1 MSIESALTA
10 LLKRLTPVVKQA
22 PYNGQRPTGVY
33 MTFQPMAIIPQR
45 SPMKKRVSKPDHEMF
60 TETNWFH
67 AELTVSVNAYGPGGY
82 SLLMG
87 LHGLK
92 QHYDARVA
100 LADEGMALI
109 SIGQARN
116 LSELGDEAY
125 RTRWQSDVVF
135 HISPMTKFDDYI
147 LRQFYASGEWVSND
161 DTITIETMAHVYPVP
176 YMVVLTCNRIP
187 LL

>member
-22 PYNGQRPTGVY
+22 PYNGPRPTGVY

-45 SPMKKRVSKPDHEMF
+45 SPMKKRVLQSDNETF

-67 AELTVSVNAYGPGGY
+67 SELTVSVNAYGPGGH

-92 QHYDARVA
+92 QHRDARGA
-100 LADEGMALI
+100 LAAEGMALI
-109 SIGQARN
+109 TIGQARN

-135 HISPMTKFDDYI
+135 HISPMTEFDDYR
-147 LRQFYASGEWVSND
+147 LRQFYATGQWVSTD
-161 DTITIETMAHVYPVP
+161 DALTIETVAPVSP
-176 YMVVLTCNRIP
+176 AP
-187 LL
+187 

>member
-1 MSIESALTA
+1 MSIETALTA

-45 SPMKKRVSKPDHEMF
+45 SQMKKRVLQSDGETF
-60 TETNWFH
+60 TETDWFH
-67 AELTVSVNAYGPGGY
+67 SELTVSVNAYGPGGH

-92 QHYDARVA
+92 NYYEARGA
-100 LADEGMALI
+100 LAAEGMALI
-109 SIGQARN
+109 TIGQARN

-135 HISPMTKFDDYI
+135 HISPMTQFDDYR
-147 LRQFYASGEWVSND
+147 LRQFYVSGKWISPD
-161 DTITIETMAHVYPVP
+161 DTITIETIAPVSP
-176 YMVVLTCNRIP
+176 AP
-187 LL
+187 

>member
-1 MSIESALTA
+1 MSIETALTA

-45 SPMKKRVSKPDHEMF
+45 SPIKKRVLQPDGETF
-60 TETNWFH
+60 TETDWFH
-67 AELTVSVNAYGPGGY
+67 SELTVSVNAYGPGGH

-92 QHYDARVA
+92 QHYDSRSA

-109 SIGQARN
+109 TIGQARN

-125 RTRWQSDVVF
+125 RTRWQSDVTF
-135 HISPMTKFDDYI
+135 HISPVTQFDDYR
-147 LRQFYASGEWVSND
+147 LRQFYVSGQWISPD
-161 DTITIETMAHVYPVP
+161 DTITIETIAPVSP
-176 YMVVLTCNRIP
+176 AP
-187 LL
+187 

>member
-22 PYNGQRPTGVY
+22 PYNGPRPTGVY

-45 SPMKKRVSKPDHEMF
+45 SPMKKRVLQSDNETF

-67 AELTVSVNAYGPGGY
+67 SELTVSVNAYGPGGH

-92 QHYDARVA
+92 NYYEARGA
-100 LADEGMALI
+100 LAAEGMALI
-109 SIGQARN
+109 TIGQARN

-135 HISPMTKFDDYI
+135 HISPMTEFDDYR
-147 LRQFYASGEWVSND
+147 LRQFYVTGQWVSTD
-161 DTITIETMAHVYPVP
+161 DVLTIETVAPVSP
-176 YMVVLTCNRIP
+176 AL
-187 LL
+187 

>member
-1 MSIESALTA
+1 VSIESALTA

-22 PYNGQRPTGVY
+22 PYNGPRPTGVY

-45 SPMKKRVSKPDHEMF
+45 SPMKKRVLQSDNETF

-67 AELTVSVNAYGPGGY
+67 SELTVSVNAYGPGGY

-92 QHYDARVA
+92 NYY
-100 LADEGMALI
+100 GMALI
-109 SIGQARN
+109 TIGQARN

-135 HISPMTKFDDYI
+135 HISPMTKFDDYR
-147 LRQFYASGEWVSND
+147 LRQFYVTGQWVSTD
-161 DTITIETMAHVYPVP
+161 DVLTIETIAPSSPV
-176 YMVVLTCNRIP
+176 L
-187 LL
+187 

>member
-10 LLKRLTPVVKQA
+10 LLTRLTPVVKQA
-22 PYNGQRPTGVY
+22 PYNGPRPTGVY

-45 SPMKKRVSKPDHEMF
+45 SPMKKRVSKPDSEMF

-67 AELTVSVNAYGPGGY
+67 SELTVSINAYGPGGY

-92 QHYDARVA
+92 QYRYARIA
-100 LADEGMALI
+100 LADEGIALI
-109 SIGQARN
+109 TIGQARN

-135 HISPMTKFDDYI
+135 HISPMTQFDDYR
-147 LRQFYASGEWVSND
+147 LRRFYLSGQWISPD
-161 DTITIETMAHVYPVP
+161 DTLTIETIAPVSPVP
-176 YMVVLTCNRIP
+176 
-187 LL
+187 

>member
-33 MTFQPMAIIPQR
+33 MTFQPMAIVPQR
-45 SPMKKRVSKPDHEMF
+45 SPMKKRVLQPDGETF

-67 AELTVSVNAYGPGGY
+67 SELTVSVNAYGLGGH

-92 QHYDARVA
+92 QYYDARGA
-100 LADEGMALI
+100 LASEGMALI
-109 SIGQARN
+109 TIGQARN

-125 RTRWQSDVVF
+125 RTRWQSDVIF
-135 HISPMTKFDDYI
+135 HISPQTHFDDYR
-147 LRQFYASGEWVSND
+147 LRQFYVTGQWVSTD
-161 DTITIETMAHVYPVP
+161 DVINIETIAPSSP
-176 YMVVLTCNRIP
+176 AP
-187 LL
+187 

>member
-45 SPMKKRVSKPDHEMF
+45 SPMKKRVLQADNETF
-60 TETNWFH
+60 TESNWFH
-67 AELTVSVNAYGPGGY
+67 SEITVSVNAYGPGGH

-92 QHYDARVA
+92 QYSDARIA

-109 SIGQARN
+109 TIGQARN

-135 HISPMTKFDDYI
+135 HISPMTQFDDYR
-147 LRQFYASGEWVSND
+147 LRQFYVSGQWISHGE
-161 DTITIETMAHVYPVP
+161 TLTIETIAPVSP
-176 YMVVLTCNRIP
+176 AP
-187 LL
+187 

>member
-22 PYNGQRPTGVY
+22 PYNGPRPTGVY

-45 SPMKKRVSKPDHEMF
+45 SPMKKRVLQADNEKF

-67 AELTVSVNAYGPGGY
+67 SELTVSVNAYGPSGY

-87 LHGLK
+87 LHGMK
-92 QHYDARVA
+92 QHREARVT
-100 LADEGMALI
+100 LAEEGMALI
-109 SIGQARN
+109 TIGQARN

-135 HISPMTKFDDYI
+135 HISPQTQFDDYR
-147 LRQFYASGEWVSND
+147 LRQFYVSGEWISPGE
-161 DTITIETMAHVYPVP
+161 TLTIETIAPVSP
-176 YMVVLTCNRIP
+176 AP
-187 LL
+187 

>member
-22 PYNGQRPTGVY
+22 PYNGPRPTGVY

-45 SPMKKRVSKPDHEMF
+45 SPMKKRVSKPDGDMF
-60 TETNWFH
+60 TESNWFH
-67 AELTVSVNAYGPGGY
+67 SELTVSVNAYGPVGH

-92 QHYDARVA
+92 QYIDARVA

-109 SIGQARN
+109 TIGQARN

-135 HISPMTKFDDYI
+135 HISPQTQFDDYR
-147 LRQFYASGEWVSND
+147 LRQFYVSGEWISPGE
-161 DTITIETMAHVYPVP
+161 TLTIETIAPVSP
-176 YMVVLTCNRIP
+176 AP
-187 LL
+187 